1 MKKKKKIWT
10 CRSEFTR
17 RLFSP
22 SDNYITISSEPLGKF
37 NQTKHT
43 LFQDEFVEMKGQSNL
58 VISLPNGR

>member
-1 MKKKKKIWT
+1 MKKKK
-10 CRSEFTR
+10 RFGLVDQFTR

-22 SDNYITISSEPLGKF
+22 SDNYIPISSEPLGKF

-58 VISLPNGR
+58 VISLPNER